1 MEFIRAMMS
10 DIDEA
15 EGKGEGY
22 KFTMWLF
29 AMYSGLKGFY
39 SQGVT
44 NTMNPYLRDDL
55 GLDNVWVSE
64 WSTFK
69 RLPWNMKPGY
79 AFLSDIQPLCGY
91 KKRYYVFIFGMIG
104 FFAIPLLIFLPNE
117 TLANAFRPNTGTLA
131 GMLFF
136 LCHVNASAVDTL
148 TQGRY
153 TVLVKAVG
161 ASVVTFVYLNQNAA
175 QMIVTAY
182 SGPVNDVNPRWNL
195 WIALPF
201 GLQMFVFAALN
212 YMGDPPAETN
222 CKPDMDLVRKQRPT
236 FILAIFQIFVSIV
249 LVLMSLFDEVK
260 FLFGETTRMWFI
272 IFSSVVIVSSAF
284 FALPVVIAKCNMYM
298 YMCKFMQLSASSA
311 LLFFYTK
318 PRDSDKWA
326 SCPNNPQLDY
336 TLYQTYGG
344 FVNKVVVLLAI
355 VLFQMY
361 IQHWNA
367 RTAMWITTAFTIF
380 AAIFDIAIV
389 ERWNLQLGI
398 PDWFGYLVGSV
409 AIEGLVD
416 QLDDMPIYMLISKIC
431 PKDIETTVFAIL
443 TANTNLGGTVA
454 GYLATD
460 AQRWLGLEYSKK
472 TCSNPEYTVFGMT
485 FTALSWILII
495 GDIILPMLTIPLT
508 FVLIP
513 DVKLSDDWT
522 SVDSDLGVREIQMSS
537 AADFEAGLN
546 QGEPP
551 AQPLRKGSSALLQEQ
566 SGAETV
572 MTTLAYTRGN
582 SKIDRDVL

>member
-1 MEFIRAMMS
+1 MS

-15 EGKGEGY
+15 EGKGEGF

-39 SQGVT
+39 SQGIT
-44 NTMNPYLRDDL
+44 NTMSPFLRDEL
-55 GLDNVWVSE
+55 ELDNVWVSE
-64 WSTFK
+64 WSNFK
-69 RLPWNMKPGY
+69 RLPWNLKPGY
-79 AFLSDIQPLCGY
+79 AFLSDVQPFCGY
-91 KKRYYVFIFGMIG
+91 KKRFYVFVFGMIG
-104 FFAIPLLIFLPNE
+104 FLALPLLIFLPNQ
-117 TLANAFRPNTGTLA
+117 TLADMFRPETGTLA
-131 GMLFF
+131 GILFF

-161 ASVVTFVYLNQNAA
+161 ASVVTFVYFNQNAA
-175 QMIVTAY
+175 QMIVTSY
-182 SGPVNDVNPRWNL
+182 SGPLNDINPRLNL
-195 WIALPF
+195 WVAVPF
-201 GLQMFVFAALN
+201 GLQMFVFAGLN
-212 YMGDPPAETN
+212 YLGDPPAQTT
-222 CKPDMDLVRKQRPT
+222 CKPEMELVRRQRPT
-236 FILAIFQIFVSIV
+236 FILAIFQV
-249 LVLMSLFDEVK
+249 LVSTIWGLMSLFDGLK
-260 FLFGETTRMWFI
+260 FLFGESTRLWFSLI
-272 IFSSVVIVSSAF
+272 SSALIVISAF
-284 FALPVVIAKCNMYM
+284 YALPPMIAKCNMYM

-311 LLFFYTK
+311 LFFFYTA
-318 PRDSDKWA
+318 PRDKDKWA
-326 SCPNNPQLDY
+326 ACPNNPGLDY

-344 FVNKVVVLLAI
+344 FMNKAVVLAAI

-367 RTAMWITTAFTIF
+367 RKAMWITTTFTIL
-380 AAIFDIAIV
+380 AAFFDIAIV
-389 ERWNLQLGI
+389 ERWNLAFGI
-398 PDWFGYLVGSV
+398 PDWLGYLLGSV

-443 TANTNLGGTVA
+443 TANTNLGGNAA
-454 GYLATD
+454 GFIATD
-460 AQRWLGLEYSKK
+460 VQRWLGLEYSKK
-472 TCSNPEYTVFGMT
+472 TCSNPEYTVFGMK

-495 GDIILPMLTIPLT
+495 GDVILPALTIPLT
-508 FVLIP
+508 FLLIP
-513 DVKLSDDWT
+513 DVKLSDDWVA
-522 SVDSDLGVREIQMSS
+522 SMDSDLGVREIQMSS

-582 SKIDRDVL
+582 SKIDKDVL